1 MLGFEWQEQLVLL
14 QDGFGVE
21 IFRLTGMFY
30 FSDLAASRRKVLA
43 HATVSTGDL
52 ASNPVPV
59 SEVGAFVDHG
69 SQLLLFRLDQFRM
82 RD

>member
-30 FSDLAASRRKVLA
+30 FSDLAASRGKILA
-43 HATVSTGDL
+43 HATVSTSDL

-59 SEVGAFVDHG
+59 SEVGALVDYG
-69 SQLLLFRLDQFRM
+69 SQLLLFRLDQF
-82 RD
+82 